1 MPASTQRMGFASA
14 SVSNRDVHGGA
25 DRYGELNSIRLPK
38 QLRFDTDEVG
48 IGGGEEKFI
57 LEPLSHD
64 WSWLES
70 LVGLVDDDFVAATEE
85 LPPSQSR
92 PDLDVFE

>member
-1 MPASTQRMGFASA
+1 MGFASA
-14 SVSNRDVHGGA
+14 SVSNRAHGA
-25 DRYGELNSIRLPK
+25 LTRYGELNSIRLPK
-38 QLRFDTDEVG
+38 EFRFDTDEVG
-48 IGGGEEKFI
+48 IRRREEKLI

-70 LVGLVDDDFVAATEE
+70 LVGPVDDDFVAATEE

-92 PDLDVFE
+92 PDLDFFE